1 MKKKII
7 LATTILTF
15 LLVFGSQDVFAKEE
29 STMRSLEKEVINY
42 VDGSN
47 ITPGTAEYSGYLNNQ
62 LMFQQNVQLTQAD
75 NYDEIVLYM
84 SSYLNNQTLPQSDFY
99 QTSVADQ
106 RLRLERDNLSTRCGK
121 KPSNTPRKVNRKK
134 VVAYANKWWNKRNP
148 NYQIW
153 DPNNCVNYV
162 SQVIEYAG
170 VDKVSPEIIPDINIV
185 SGNYWYSE
193 KLINKNNPFSQ
204 SVSWI
209 NVNEFYRFW
218 AKTQTTVGPMGVSIK
233 EYGQVGDVIE
243 LQSTAGGD
251 WYHAMIVVAKDKDT
265 IYLSGNTNDREK
277 MDIRDISNTNFRMV
291 KFN

>member
-1 MKKKII
+1 
-7 LATTILTF
+7 
-15 LLVFGSQDVFAKEE
+15 
-29 STMRSLEKEVINY
+29 MRSLENELINY

-47 ITPGTAEYSGYLNNQ
+47 ITPGTAEYIEYLNNQ

-99 QTSVADQ
+99 QTSVTDQ
-106 RLRLERDNLSTRCGK
+106 KIRLEQDNLSIRCGK
-121 KPSNTPRKVNRKK
+121 KPSLTASKVNPKK

-170 VDKVSPEIIPDINIV
+170 VYKISPEIIPDTNIV

-209 NVNEFYRFW
+209 NVNEFYKFW
-218 AKTQTTVGPMGVSIK
+218 SKTQTTVGPMDASIK
-233 EYGQVGDVIE
+233 KHGQVGDVIE

-277 MDIRDISNTNFRMV
+277 MDIRDISNTNFRLV